1 MQKKTFWDIKQNN
14 IRKNFKLEK
23 EHWYL
28 EKDREI
34 EIGQMQKTGRGRGG
48 KGNGRGRGRG
58 KDRESSYLSL
68 CITVSSQRA
77 EKLCQMKLR

>member
-34 EIGQMQKTGRGRGG
+34 EIG
-48 KGNGRGRGRG
+48 
-58 KDRESSYLSL
+58 
-68 CITVSSQRA
+68 
-77 EKLCQMKLR
+77 

>member
-1 MQKKTFWDIKQNN
+1 MSVENVEQPSKMLLICKKKTFWDIKQNN

-34 EIGQMQKTGRGRGG
+34 EIG
-48 KGNGRGRGRG
+48 
-58 KDRESSYLSL
+58 
-68 CITVSSQRA
+68 
-77 EKLCQMKLR
+77 